1 VGTDGTVPAA
11 PSSGHARRRALLALA
26 LLVPVP
32 SLAVFVAVPD
42 ASGRTPL
49 GADLFYVF
57 SKVWLVA
64 LPLVWRHVVDRRPPS
79 LSPTTR
85 RHLALGAGLG
95 LLMCAVIVLA
105 RLALGVA
112 WLDGDDLRTNLAASG
127 IDTPAKFLAL
137 AAGITIV
144 NAFAEEVVWRWFV
157 VEKSAECLPARL
169 AGWSVP
175 LAAVLFTL
183 HHVVALDAHFG
194 PLVTVLGSLGVFAGG
209 WIWSALY
216 RRTGSIWPCYLS
228 HVLVDAALMAIG
240 YHLLFM

>member
-1 VGTDGTVPAA
+1 MGADGPTDGARATRA
-11 PSSGHARRRALLALA
+11 SRRRALLALA

-32 SLAVFVAVPD
+32 SIAVLVAVPD
-42 ASGRTPL
+42 ASGETPL
-49 GADLFYVF
+49 AADLFYVV
-57 SKVWLVA
+57 SKLWLVA
-64 LPLVWRHVVDRRPPS
+64 LPLAWRHFVDRRPPS

-95 LLMCAVIVLA
+95 LLLCAVIVLA
-105 RLALGVA
+105 RLSLGVA
-112 WLDGDDLRTNLAASG
+112 WLDGDDLRANLAASG

-137 AAGITIV
+137 AAGITLV

-169 AGWSVP
+169 ADWSVP
-175 LAAVLFTL
+175 LAAGLFTL

-194 PLVTVLGSLGVFAGG
+194 LLVTVLGSLGVFAGG

-228 HVLVDAALMAIG
+228 HALVDAVLMAIG
-240 YHLLFM
+240 YQLLFP